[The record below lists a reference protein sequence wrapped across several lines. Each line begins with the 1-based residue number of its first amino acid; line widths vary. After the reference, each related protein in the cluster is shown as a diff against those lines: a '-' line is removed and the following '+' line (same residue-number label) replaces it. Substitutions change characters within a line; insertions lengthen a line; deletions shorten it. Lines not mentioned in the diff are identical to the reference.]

1 MTSRLRAR
9 MLAGV
14 CALLVVVSSAG
25 CQTVY
30 PSSRPYTGIGA
41 TRNSAGDVIVLV
53 RTCQGLA
60 ATKLQLSA
68 NGSLAWVL
76 VSTGDTS
83 PLIRFQV
90 GQVVSG
96 WTEDLP
102 LVPQFDPREVY
113 SITVRFSNDNIIS
126 SSIPFAKAEQGSVM
140 TDAGRMTEDEFMRS
154 PIRCGGPIVTD
165 PHGPSSPSS
174 RGGGQ

>member
-90 GQVVSG
+90 GHVVSG
-96 WTEDLP
+96 WKQEHP
-102 LVPQFDPREVY
+102 LSSQYEAANVY
-113 SITVRFSNDNIIS
+113 TVAAGFANDRRIAS
-126 SSIPFAKAEQGSVM
+126 PIPFAKTEQGSVM

-154 PIRCGGPIVTD
+154 AIWCGGPIATD
-165 PHGPSSPSS
+165 PHGLSSPSS